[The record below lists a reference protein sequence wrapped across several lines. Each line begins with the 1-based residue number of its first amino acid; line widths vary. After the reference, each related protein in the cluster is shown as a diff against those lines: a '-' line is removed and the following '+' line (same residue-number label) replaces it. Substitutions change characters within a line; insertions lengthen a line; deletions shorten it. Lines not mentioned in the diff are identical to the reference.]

1 MRHRVMQASTAIIA
15 AMLSL
20 VACAEPQDPAWN
32 AVEARVKVCREA
44 AVTDPAL
51 REASR
56 RLSFVEPSPAQR
68 ADRGFPNESEG
79 VLLARLHGRIA
90 TCWKLRQ
97 DAAPALRP
105 LMQYAYT
112 AHAYQAGQVINYLV
126 DRAISFG
133 EANRLLAEAAEAAEA
148 LRTRERAYLT
158 HSHEARQR
166 ASYNLDQS
174 LQRAHR
180 APTPLPG
187 MTCEWE
193 ELSLAYR

>member
-1 MRHRVMQASTAIIA
+1 MRHPVRRASAATIA

-20 VACAEPQDPAWN
+20 VACDEPQDPAWN
-32 AVEARVKVCREA
+32 AVEARVKVCRDSA
-44 AVTDPAL
+44 MTDPVL

-56 RLSFVEPSPAQR
+56 RLSFGEPSPAQR
-68 ADRGFPNESEG
+68 ADRSFPTGPESTL
-79 VLLARLHGRIA
+79 VARLHGRVA
-90 TCWKLRQ
+90 SCWKLRQ

-105 LMQYAYT
+105 LMQYAYI
-112 AHAYQAGQVINYLV
+112 AHDYQAGQVLNYLF
-126 DRAISFG
+126 DRAISYG
-133 EANRLLAEAAEAAEA
+133 QANRLLAEAAAA
-148 LRTRERAYLT
+148 LRTRERAYLA

-166 ASYNLDQS
+166 ASYNLDQT

-193 ELSLAYR
+193 ELNLACR